1 MNVAMTNIYFFYIHS
16 VPGSWQAA
24 ALLSN
29 ASLVVAVE
37 RDCSDVVFQNCS
49 THETVF
55 FYSSSEPILNVL
67 LNKWVSYDME
77 TSRFV

>member
-1 MNVAMTNIYFFYIHS
+1 MHS

-37 RDCSDVVFQNCS
+37 SGCSDVAFQNCS
-49 THETVF
+49 THEMVF
-55 FYSSSEPILNVL
+55 FYSSSEPVLNVL

-77 TSRFV
+77 TS